1 MPETAGARPGD
12 RLIRAG
18 LVVTA
23 VGMLLALIAML
34 PLVSDVELPGTF
46 WWLSMLVGVG
56 MAMILVGLARNGRRR
71 ARAQTAARTASD

>member
-1 MPETAGARPGD
+1 MPEPGAAPGD

-23 VGMLLALIAML
+23 VGMLLALVAML
-34 PLVSDVELPGTF
+34 PLLTDVELPSAF

-71 ARAQTAARTASD
+71 AHAQMTAPSALD

>member
-1 MPETAGARPGD
+1 MPETTATRSGD

-34 PLVSDVELPGTF
+34 PLVTDVELPSTF

-56 MAMILVGLARNGRRR
+56 LAMILVGLARNGRRR
-71 ARAQTAARTASD
+71 ARAQTAARATVD